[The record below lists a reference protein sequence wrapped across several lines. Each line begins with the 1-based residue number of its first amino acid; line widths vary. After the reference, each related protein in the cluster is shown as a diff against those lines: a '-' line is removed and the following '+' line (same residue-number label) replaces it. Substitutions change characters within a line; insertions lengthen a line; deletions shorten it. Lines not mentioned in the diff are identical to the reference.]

1 MASKHINN
9 KSFSIGCIEIVKK
22 YETKLGFATIFNR
35 FKTKADKL
43 SKFVVGFVSHKIHY
57 NQSINHAAEW
67 MNLQHIRKELALNEF
82 EPKTAYRNLA
92 TLGKHDRAIISLTQ
106 NRLQSI
112 YKFKNTNSNMDWSS
126 IILFGNKAN
135 LGEQGYSR
143 DHRPDKKQITFGISE
158 YANPIN
164 VPMALTVQAG
174 NVLDKQ
180 HFPITFKRTLKALN
194 QGSLIIIDRGANTKD
209 NKALI
214 RRYHHHYLCAA
225 TLSQKIDKKIRV
237 FDKQKADIIEE
248 KKGKK
253 VYCQKYFENKEYCYL
268 FFSEKLYEDQINR
281 KKKHIQK
288 RLKENKEMQ
297 NQILSK
303 RKKKQKMHQLQDF
316 IVFETLSLQ
325 KRLEK
330 LSENE
335 LSEALFSE
343 SKTGREGFFLL
354 VSSKDLTHFEAL
366 KLYRE
371 RDSIEKMMDSLKNVI
386 RIKPVRVWTDDEI
399 KGALL
404 IGFFA
409 QLIISLMKYENENL
423 KDFHPKTIVESI
435 RNLTLTLEYQDDFA
449 FRKVISN
456 IDAINQYILGQKAE
470 VT

>member
-22 YETKLGFATIFNR
+22 YEKKLGFATIFNR

-67 MNLQHIRKELALNEF
+67 MNLPHIREELALKEF

-92 TLGKHDRAIISLTQ
+92 TLGRHDKSIISLTQ
-106 NRLQSI
+106 NRLQST
-112 YKFKNTNSNMDWSS
+112 YKFENTNSNIDWSS
-126 IILFGNKAN
+126 LVLYGNKAN

-180 HFPITFKRTLKALN
+180 HFPITFRRTLKALN
-194 QGSLIIIDRGANTKD
+194 EGSLIIIDRGANTKD
-209 NKALI
+209 NKSLVRI
-214 RRYHHHYLCAA
+214 YYHHYLCAA
-225 TLSQKIDKKIRV
+225 TLSQKVDEKIRL
-237 FDKQKADIIEE
+237 FDKQKADTIED
-248 KKGKK
+248 KKGRK
-253 VYCQKYFENKEYCYL
+253 VYCHKYFENNEHCYL
-268 FFSEKLYEDQINR
+268 YFSEKLYEDQINR

-288 RLKENKEMQ
+288 RLKENKEIQ
-297 NQILSK
+297 DKILST
-303 RKKKQKMHQLQDF
+303 RKKKQKTHQLQDF
-316 IVFETLSLQ
+316 IATETLSLQ

-330 LSENE
+330 LSESE
-335 LSEALFSE
+335 LGEALFSE
-343 SKTGREGFFLL
+343 SITGREGFFLL
-354 VSSKDLTHFEAL
+354 VSSKNLTHSEAL

-423 KDFHPKTIVESI
+423 RDFHPKTIVESI
-435 RNLTLTLEYQDDFA
+435 RNLTLTLEYEDDFA

-456 IDAINQYILGQKAE
+456 IDGINQHILGQKAE